1 MNIKLMVF
9 KGASIYCQSAAA
21 VIEIQ
26 ATFEISRFL
35 PRLKCL
41 LDLNPKILENSR
53 TQFIFPSEGSSRI
66 DEMRLFAESW
76 ASLCAA
82 ADCDVFMLGGSR
94 IRGKNYLYVSSAD
107 NDVAKWCVNYL
118 LRSLQSEYADSQLSD
133 RGVNNFIATIK
144 PHVLGARSRDLIDA
158 ARYWG
163 IPTLKLFGP
172 NMFVFGVGKNSIIF
186 NRMAPGDDSHHGT
199 LISRDKQRSKQL
211 FVKLGMPVAHSLLI
225 RSPDEL
231 DKNLEKVFFP
241 CVAKPID
248 GSQGTGVYVNLKNK
262 TDLVRALN
270 KSFQTTNLSVMVE
283 EQINGEDIR
292 LLICRGE
299 LLIAVKRAK
308 PFVVGDGISTITQ
321 LVEIVNTRR
330 DSEDNPERHLPKI
343 SMNDEAVD
351 YLLTQGV
358 DLEYIPAAGEKIEV
372 RGTPH
377 GTHGGDMFD
386 VTDEVH
392 PEIISLASLA
402 SERIGGALC
411 GLDYISPDHTKST
424 QITGGVFLEINT
436 FPGFKPLDLLSPADR
451 LESIRKILGKAASPI
466 QVTIIVSQLPIDLTD
481 VKASIIGMHTAWY
494 CSGSVGFGP
503 PHNQWGSSNIPVPV
517 AFERLVLDSRA
528 DRLVF
533 FLTVDE
539 FVRYGLPSDR
549 VTSVTVVD
557 SEMISSEVC
566 DALKLSA
573 GLYNKV
579 TFSSLY
585 ET

>member
-1 MNIKLMVF
+1 MNINLMVF
-9 KGASIYCQSAAA
+9 KGASIYCQSAAV

-26 ATFEISRFL
+26 VTFEISRFL
-35 PRLKCL
+35 PRLKSL
-41 LDLNPKILENSR
+41 LDLNLNILESSR
-53 TQFIFPSEGSSRI
+53 TQFTFPGEGSSRI

-82 ADCDVFMLGGSR
+82 ADCDVFMLGGRR
-94 IRGKNYLYVSSAD
+94 IQGKNYLYVSAAD
-107 NDVAKWCVNYL
+107 NEVAKWCANYL
-118 LRSLQSEYADSQLSD
+118 LRSLPSEDADSQLSD
-133 RGVNNFIATIK
+133 RGIDKFIATIK
-144 PHVLGARSRDLIDA
+144 PHVPGVRSRDLINA

-186 NRMAPGDDSHHGT
+186 NRHAPGDDSHHGT

-211 FVKLGMPVAHSLLI
+211 FVKLGMPVARSLLL

-248 GSQGTGVYVNLKNK
+248 GSQGAGVYVNLKNK
-262 TDLVRALN
+262 TDLVRAL
-270 KSFQTTNLSVMVE
+270 KKILRTTNLPVMVE

-308 PFVVGDGISTITQ
+308 PFVVGDGIHTIAQ
-321 LVEIVNTRR
+321 LVEIENTRR
-330 DSEDNPERHLPKI
+330 DREGSLKRHLPQI

-351 YLLTQGV
+351 YLLTQGI
-358 DLEYIPAAGEKIEV
+358 DLKYIPAVGIKIEV

-386 VTDEVH
+386 VTGEVH

-402 SERIGGALC
+402 SERIGSALC
-411 GLDYISPDHTKST
+411 GLDYISPDHTKSSK
-424 QITGGVFLEINT
+424 ITGGVFLEINT
-436 FPGFKPLDLLSPADR
+436 FPGFKPLDLLSPSRR
-451 LESIRKILGKAASPI
+451 LESMRKILGKAASPI
-466 QVTIIVSQLPIDLTD
+466 KLMIIVSQSPIDLTN
-481 VKASIIGMHTAWY
+481 VKTSIIGVYTAWY

-503 PHNQWGSSNIPVPV
+503 PHNQWSSSNIPVPV

-539 FVRYGLPSDR
+539 FVRYGLPSER

-557 SEMISSEVC
+557 SEMIGAEVC
-566 DALKLSA
+566 DALKLCA
-573 GLYNKV
+573 DLYNEA
-579 TFSSLY
+579 TFSNLY
-585 ET
+585 QT